1 MLNEESEGK
10 RANVDI
16 DSAGVKGIMVHGQ
29 EISGIQGDGDN
40 YSSFTRLIN
49 NQNFMSTLS

>member
-16 DSAGVKGIMVHGQ
+16 DSDGVKGIMVHGQ
-29 EISGIQGDGDN
+29 EISGFKGEGSNDN
-40 YSSFTRLIN
+40 FSSFI
-49 NQNFMSTLS
+49 